1 MIVLC
6 YTHGST
12 EGNVRLKHHDRWNG
26 GNGIVYF
33 LVKITVT
40 QQVRNG
46 TPVKVIV
53 LDANVPAVAP
63 DTGAALVTQQPPSR
77 KCHLYAMLLR

>member
-1 MIVLC
+1 MI
-6 YTHGST
+6 
-12 EGNVRLKHHDRWNG
+12 
-26 GNGIVYF
+26 YF

-40 QQVRNG
+40 QQVRQG

-53 LDANVPAVAP
+53 LDDNTPVVAP
-63 DTGAALVTQQPPSR
+63 HTGAALVTQQPPSR